1 MDKEHVSD
9 TWKKRLEAAEG
20 YLSGSIA
27 VGQQT
32 IIMDEPES
40 FLSIPMQVA
49 FWRRILGEDPKR
61 FERLQLIVATHSP
74 FAFRLSH
81 ANYIEMNPG
90 YLRECKEALKFA
102 GNTHNEVIA

>member
-1 MDKEHVSD
+1 LSTLFFLKEILTDESCKETKDYDCGSD
-9 TWKKRLEAAEG
+9 IYADYASAGL
-20 YLSGSIA
+20 
-27 VGQQT
+27 
-32 IIMDEPES
+32 
-40 FLSIPMQVA
+40 
-49 FWRRILGEDPKR
+49 LGEDPKR

-102 GNTHNEVIA
+102 ENTHNNEVIA